1 MKIRQPPTVAG
12 NPAAA
17 AFTCRAT
24 PGFNA
29 SAAAT
34 VASRATRDRPATFAS
49 RAIIV
54 VAAAFALLATF
65 GGTAAAAPPAPEAAA
80 PAPATHTLTLR
91 DGSLAYDDSGGS
103 GPLVLCVPGM
113 GDVRAQYRFLAP
125 LLARAGFR
133 VVTMDLRGLGASSTG
148 WPDYSA
154 AAVGADMVA
163 MIRHLGAKQA
173 YIIGNSMAGAAAV
186 WAAAQDPADVA
197 GIVLID
203 PFAREMP
210 TPMPAWQH
218 VALKVGMIRP
228 WGPAFWTA
236 YYGSLYKSAP
246 PADLDAYRAALKA
259 NLAEP
264 GRLEAL
270 DAMLWASK
278 APCEARISEVRSPVL
293 VVMGTK
299 DSDFPDPVS
308 EANWVATHLH
318 GSKLMVDGAG
328 HYPHV
333 EYPQVVAPAI
343 IQFMKEAR
351 DGSRSGT

>member
-1 MKIRQPPTVAG
+1 MKIRQTIATTIATLAL
-12 NPAAA
+12 AAIV
-17 AFTCRAT
+17 TML
-24 PGFNA
+24 A
-29 SAAAT
+29 SIS
-34 VASRATRDRPATFAS
+34 V
-49 RAIIV
+49 
-54 VAAAFALLATF
+54 
-65 GGTAAAAPPAPEAAA
+65 AAAAPEGAVPAN
-80 PAPATHTLTLR
+80 ATRMLKLR

-113 GDVRAQYRFLAP
+113 GDVREQYRFLAP
-125 LLARAGFR
+125 LLERAGFR

-163 MIRHLGAKQA
+163 MIRHLGAKRA
-173 YIIGNSMAGAAAV
+173 YIVGNSMAGAAAV
-186 WAAAQDPADVA
+186 WAAADDPAEVA
-197 GIVLID
+197 RIVLID
-203 PFAREMP
+203 PFGREMP

-264 GRLEAL
+264 GRFEAL

-278 APCEARISEVRSPVL
+278 APCEARIGDVRAPVL
-293 VVMGTK
+293 VVMGTR

-308 EANWVATHLH
+308 EANWVASHLH

-333 EYPQVVAPAI
+333 EYPQVVASAI
-343 IQFMKEAR
+343 VQFIRPDKEAR